1 MLRNAKRQIP
11 HRPSSSHRNM
21 PIHGSWLSA
30 GYHGICQVMEVAFP
44 RAIMDWSYSLFIL
57 CHGAPGL
64 FHNDWFWLKLSY
76 SVDILMVSATI
87 HPVSVDIRQVP
98 TSVTGALQG
107 LRQWQRWQRTHNFPS
122 WQRLEGLPKWVSNWT
137 LGNVGCVPLRIDT
150 GNQQALETQENP
162 MATVPFCVGRI
173 SDSLEFLALKSLCR
187 LNSKWFPKYSHQFA
201 CWIPMTRGIPNTG
214 RMSQFCAD
222 PPCHYCL
229 WRSRAQM
236 ATSWLEKVSCLPKT
250 YRRLLKFWFK
260 PKNWR
265 FVFSGF

>member
-1 MLRNAKRQIP
+1 
-11 HRPSSSHRNM
+11 
-21 PIHGSWLSA
+21 
-30 GYHGICQVMEVAFP
+30 
-44 RAIMDWSYSLFIL
+44 
-57 CHGAPGL
+57 
-64 FHNDWFWLKLSY
+64 
-76 SVDILMVSATI
+76 MVSATI

-201 CWIPMTRGIPNTG
+201 CWIPMTREDPKYGENVPVLCWSPLAIIVYDEVGLKWLQAGWKRLAVYRKPTEGSSSFGSNQRTG
-214 RMSQFCAD
+214 GLYLAGSSNVYI
-222 PPCHYCL
+222 H
-229 WRSRAQM
+229 
-236 ATSWLEKVSCLPKT
+236 
-250 YRRLLKFWFK
+250 
-260 PKNWR
+260 WR
-265 FVFSGF
+265 FGQRPYPVLALPHFVCTAPIWGSRWVRSLNSNFGYTPFFGTSLKSFAPKIGCLNC